1 MKKKIKNKMI
11 IGNYYKDYVLLEVN
25 RNQSQVEKYTKLK
38 TSEAFKIINKEWR
51 KIFSCSGIS
60 KC

>member
-1 MKKKIKNKMI
+1 MI